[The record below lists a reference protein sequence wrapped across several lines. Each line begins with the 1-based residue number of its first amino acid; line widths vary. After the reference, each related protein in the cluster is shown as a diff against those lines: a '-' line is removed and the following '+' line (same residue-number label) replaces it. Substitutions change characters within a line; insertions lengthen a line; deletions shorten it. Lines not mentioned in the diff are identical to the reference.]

1 MVLGCYYLTA
11 NNPTQQTISDQYF
24 SSFNDVII
32 AYRQSLLTL
41 HTFVWVRYTYTHKD
55 EINLLSDPTKEKEFG
70 DRTIYLSSELQIK
83 KDSEGNILT
92 KYLKTTP
99 GRILL
104 NQSFE

>member
-1 MVLGCYYLTA
+1 M
-11 NNPTQQTISDQYF
+11 
-24 SSFNDVII
+24 II

-41 HTFVWVRYTYTHKD
+41 HTFVWVRYTYTHKN
-55 EINLLSDPTKEKEFG
+55 EIDILSDKTKEKKVG
-70 DRTIYLSSELQIK
+70 NRIIYLSSELQIK